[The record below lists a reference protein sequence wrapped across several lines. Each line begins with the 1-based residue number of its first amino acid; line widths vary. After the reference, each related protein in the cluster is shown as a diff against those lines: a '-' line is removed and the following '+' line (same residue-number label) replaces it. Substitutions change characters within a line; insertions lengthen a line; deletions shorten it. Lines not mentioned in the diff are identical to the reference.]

1 MQHARPER
9 HELVCGRPHLVS
21 LMMGKIVFC
30 RRCGLAFL
38 PSGLKQHDE
47 ECQILDNAK
56 AMIFDEERVKKRWQ
70 NFRGTKKRKK
80 RNKMKRLG
88 DERDFDSLD
97 PSELA
102 AEFNLYNNTQIIK
115 KSTGNSDEADIEK
128 ILWPRFL
135 KEHRMKRKKRGLVA
149 DNYGM
154 DMNDSR
160 LKGEFD
166 LWLED
171 KKRSKCQSLKS
182 SYNKI
187 CGKCGQAFSPSR
199 IEQHEAKCGNLANE
213 VLCTENHE
221 HQHIE
226 KAFDSMEDAVAFFY
240 DNEYDSE
247 LNIREAIH

>member
-1 MQHARPER
+1 
-9 HELVCGRPHLVS
+9 
-21 LMMGKIVFC
+21 
-30 RRCGLAFL
+30 
-38 PSGLKQHDE
+38 
-47 ECQILDNAK
+47 
-56 AMIFDEERVKKRWQ
+56 
-70 NFRGTKKRKK
+70 
-80 RNKMKRLG
+80 
-88 DERDFDSLD
+88 
-97 PSELA
+97 
-102 AEFNLYNNTQIIK
+102 
-115 KSTGNSDEADIEK
+115 
-128 ILWPRFL
+128 
-135 KEHRMKRKKRGLVA
+135 MKRKKCGLVA

-221 HQHIE
+221 HQYID
-226 KAFDSMEDAVAFFY
+226 KAFDAMEDAVAFFY

-247 LNIREAIH
+247 LNIRGTNTRRTPRRPRRFVHFLCARSTPTTKRPIKYGSTRTKQLDHKCPAHVTIVENSQRVSGNKTTGRRFNRTNFGLSFGLKNGLRFRFDSETCPNYPFLNIFLV